1 VPHAL
6 DAHHAVTTC
15 QPCARRAPDGMG
27 RPKAGIWAARAGLRS
42 SEPLWPW
49 ATVGLEGIVMF
60 FNFSMDLFKC
70 KSNSIQFELDFLQIC
85 SNRVF
90 EWISFKSLDSNM
102 RI

>member
-1 VPHAL
+1 M
-6 DAHHAVTTC
+6 AVGYSGT
-15 QPCARRAPDGMG
+15 RRNSD
-27 RPKAGIWAARAGLRS
+27 
-42 SEPLWPW
+42 
-49 ATVGLEGIVMF
+49 VF
-60 FNFSMDLFKC
+60 HFSMDLFKC